1 MKNAGDAVSAD
12 EPIVELETDKV
23 SLEVPAPHAGVL
35 ADIIAQEGDTVEVDA
50 VLALLQE
57 GGVAAPTVKPAAAS
71 KPEAN
76 TQQAQKPQAHTLS
89 PAVRR
94 LVEENNLDA
103 NAISASG
110 KDGRLTKGD
119 VLEFLEKNQST
130 LPTVS
135 NPVSAPKAPAPV
147 APRADKP
154 REERVPM
161 SRLRRVIA
169 QRLKE
174 AQNTAAMLTTFNEVD
189 MTAIMSLRKKEQTSF
204 KKKYGVKLGIMSF
217 FVKACTDVLKEI
229 PEINSEIYENKIIY
243 KNYFDIGIAIGSE
256 KGLVV
261 PIIRD
266 AGNLSNG
273 DIEKGI
279 IDLAQ
284 KANSNKLTMKDL
296 SGGTFSITNGGIY
309 GSMMSTPIINPPQSA
324 ILGMHSIIDRP
335 IAVKKKIVIK
345 PMMYIALSYDH
356 RLIDGKQA
364 VTFLVRLKE
373 ILENP
378 VII

>member
-1 MKNAGDAVSAD
+1 MKNITVPELGESIIEGTITSWLVKEGENFKSGDNLAEIETEKITIEIPAQSSGKLTKIIAPVGATVNVGQSIAEITDEVIIDSA
-12 EPIVELETDKV
+12 ESKINQIKEKKETAKELK
-23 SLEVPAPHAGVL
+23 LPNKP
-35 ADIIAQEGDTVEVDA
+35 DIIKKSENSPSSENSLKNFDIETANQNEKTI
-50 VLALLQE
+50 
-57 GGVAAPTVKPAAAS
+57 PMS
-71 KPEAN
+71 KLRQTIA
-76 TQQAQKPQAHTLS
+76 
-89 PAVRR
+89 RR
-94 LVEENNLDA
+94 L
-103 NAISASG
+103 
-110 KDGRLTKGD
+110 KD
-119 VLEFLEKNQST
+119 
-130 LPTVS
+130 
-135 NPVSAPKAPAPV
+135 
-147 APRADKP
+147 
-154 REERVPM
+154 
-161 SRLRRVIA
+161 
-169 QRLKE
+169 
-174 AQNTAAMLTTFNEVD
+174 AQNTAAILTTFNEVD
-189 MTAIMSLRKKEQTSF
+189 MSAIMSLRKKEQTSF

-229 PEINSEIYENKIIY
+229 PEINSEIYDNKIIY

-266 AGNLSNG
+266 AGNLSNS
-273 DIEKGI
+273 DIEKDI
-279 IDLAQ
+279 LDLAQ
-284 KANSNKLTMKDL
+284 KANSNKLTMNDL

-373 ILENP
+373 LLENP

>member
-1 MKNAGDAVSAD
+1 MKNITVPELGESIIEGTITSWLVKEGENFKSGDNLAEIETEKITIEIPAQSSGKLTKIIAPVGATVNVGQSIAEITD
-12 EPIVELETDKV
+12 EVLIDESSESKINQIKEKKETAKEVELPNK
-23 SLEVPAPHAGVL
+23 PN
-35 ADIIAQEGDTVEVDA
+35 IIEKTENF
-50 VLALLQE
+50 
-57 GGVAAPTVKPAAAS
+57 TS
-71 KPEAN
+71 
-76 TQQAQKPQAHTLS
+76 S
-89 PAVRR
+89 
-94 LVEENNLDA
+94 ENNLQNFDIETE
-103 NAISASG
+103 NQN
-110 KDGRLTKGD
+110 
-119 VLEFLEKNQST
+119 EKT
-130 LPTVS
+130 I
-135 NPVSAPKAPAPV
+135 
-147 APRADKP
+147 
-154 REERVPM
+154 PM
-161 SRLRRVIA
+161 SKLRQTIA
-169 QRLKE
+169 RRLKD
-174 AQNTAAMLTTFNEVD
+174 AQNTAAILTTFNEVD
-189 MTAIMSLRKKEQTSF
+189 MSAIMSLRKKEQTSF

-373 ILENP
+373 LLENP

>member
-1 MKNAGDAVSAD
+1 MKNITVPELGESIIEGTITSWLVKEGENFKSGDNLAEIETEKITIEIPAQSSGKLTKIIAPVGATVNVGQSIAEITD
-12 EPIVELETDKV
+12 ELIVDESSESKINQIEVKKETAK
-23 SLEVPAPHAGVL
+23 EVKLPNNP
-35 ADIIAQEGDTVEVDA
+35 DIIEKTENSPSSKNN
-50 VLALLQE
+50 LQNFDIDIE
-57 GGVAAPTVKPAAAS
+57 NQNEKTIPMS
-71 KPEAN
+71 KLRQTIA
-76 TQQAQKPQAHTLS
+76 
-89 PAVRR
+89 RR
-94 LVEENNLDA
+94 L
-103 NAISASG
+103 
-110 KDGRLTKGD
+110 KD
-119 VLEFLEKNQST
+119 
-130 LPTVS
+130 
-135 NPVSAPKAPAPV
+135 
-147 APRADKP
+147 
-154 REERVPM
+154 
-161 SRLRRVIA
+161 
-169 QRLKE
+169 
-174 AQNTAAMLTTFNEVD
+174 AQNTAAILTTFNEVD
-189 MTAIMSLRKKEQTSF
+189 MSAIMSLRKKEQTSF

-309 GSMMSTPIINPPQSA
+309 GSMMRTPIINPPQSA

-335 IAVKKKIVIK
+335 IAVKKKIVIR

-373 ILENP
+373 LLENP